1 MYCSLWNGPKE
12 EQLQHQPELMK
23 IQISQ
28 KGDKNMEPQVFSSQ
42 VVIKYL
48 AALSPAEG
56 TYIEVMQLRLCI
68 MLSFMFVP
76 DFDIEE

>member
-1 MYCSLWNGPKE
+1 MYCSLWHGPKE

-28 KGDKNMEPQVFSSQ
+28 KGDKNMEPQVFSSP

-48 AALSPAEG
+48 AAVSPAEG
-56 TYIEVMQLRLCI
+56 T
-68 MLSFMFVP
+68 
-76 DFDIEE
+76 